1 VQKYSLY
8 FTEILIIDG
17 AGVDELN
24 GAIGGSF
31 VINVRE
37 VADLFGVED
46 LYTMRVD
53 LETVLGAFE
62 DDGSEPD
69 MKDGSSTC

>member
-31 VINVRE
+31 VINVIGR
-37 VADLFGVED
+37 LQ
-46 LYTMRVD
+46 TC
-53 LETVLGAFE
+53 LGWRI
-62 DDGSEPD
+62 
-69 MKDGSSTC
+69 CIR